1 MEGYSSSSRHDT
13 ILSLP
18 HGLLNPVSSCR
29 PRAWSLGSSR
39 HCGAY
44 LATVE
49 GHETQSLDW
58 PKMLTYLGRYCVCYA
73 RSSGEILAEETEL
86 KGLQVYFG
94 REVAC
99 SKVVVQ
105 S

>member
-58 PKMLTYLGRYCVCYA
+58 LNMLTYCVCYA
-73 RSSGEILAEETEL
+73 RSSGEVLAEETEL